1 MCQHEHQYNTNSDQD
16 EEALQDK
23 LESPLV
29 LNLDELNRLKGKR
42 MRERSNEEDTAHL
55 EDQVYPGD
63 AQADEGALNEVAHPH
78 QAELEDCYHKGRR
91 VSKGFNAQYGNTLI
105 IKILSNR
112 GNNKILTAIFTTL
125 VRARTRTV
133 SKKVKRFLLVG
144 RVVMKKLTR
153 ATQHKLEANK
163 ESRQR
168 RNFTTAIFVF
178 NQGTELVFAGFLTLV
193 ILQFVLARALLIS

>member
-1 MCQHEHQYNTNSDQD
+1 MSCVILRLIQRVTSQKIHPSEKGPWRTDNEQHQQGYNKNSNQD
-16 EEALQDK
+16 EEALHDK
-23 LESPLV
+23 LESRLV
-29 LNLDELNRLKGKR
+29 LNLIELYWLKKKWFKSFLFIVLKQ
-42 MRERSNEEDTAHL
+42 ENTAYL
-55 EDQVYPGD
+55 EDQEHPGD
-63 AQADEGALNEVAHPH
+63 AEADEGAIDEGDHPH

-105 IKILSNR
+105 IKISSNR

-153 ATQHKLEANK
+153 ATQQKLEANK
-163 ESRQR
+163 ESR
-168 RNFTTAIFVF
+168 
-178 NQGTELVFAGFLTLV
+178 
-193 ILQFVLARALLIS
+193 